1 MVRNNILHLTSMI
14 FKIVQLG
21 KSSVFS
27 VLITK
32 WTWIYYLTAYI
43 KINSKYIV
51 NLNVRAKTI
60 KFLKENIGVNPYDLG
75 V

>member
-1 MVRNNILHLTSMI
+1 MI
-14 FKIVQLG
+14 FKIIQWGRV
-21 KSSVFS
+21 VFL
-27 VLITK
+27 VITK
-32 WTWIYYLTAYI
+32 WTWTYYLTAYI

-60 KFLKENIGVNPYDLG
+60 KFLKENIRVNPYDLG